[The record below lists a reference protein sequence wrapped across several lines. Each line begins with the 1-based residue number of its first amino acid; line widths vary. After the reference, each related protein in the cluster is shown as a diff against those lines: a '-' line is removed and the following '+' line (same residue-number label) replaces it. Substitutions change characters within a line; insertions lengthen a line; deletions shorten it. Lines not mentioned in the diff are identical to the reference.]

1 MIAILFLL
9 FFVNAISVI
18 YSNMTCS
25 GNSTFLS
32 CFDSDLTINISAISN
47 PISQYSISYFYNN
60 GSYYMNINY
69 SDNSYFI
76 NLIRNLDVLNLSVY
90 NNTLLSII
98 SYDVG
103 TILTVRLNKTS
114 VSLSFIESISIPSI
128 AEASAN
134 LFNLYSVPLILLFL
148 VIISNLSGFPLT
160 YKAGVIALGSF
171 LAGLVFQNPLFYIIS
186 FVAIVALGLLKFGG
200 R

>member
-1 MIAILFLL
+1 
-9 FFVNAISVI
+9 
-18 YSNMTCS
+18 
-25 GNSTFLS
+25 
-32 CFDSDLTINISAISN
+32 
-47 PISQYSISYFYNN
+47 
-60 GSYYMNINY
+60 MNINY

-90 NNTLLSII
+90 NNTFLSII